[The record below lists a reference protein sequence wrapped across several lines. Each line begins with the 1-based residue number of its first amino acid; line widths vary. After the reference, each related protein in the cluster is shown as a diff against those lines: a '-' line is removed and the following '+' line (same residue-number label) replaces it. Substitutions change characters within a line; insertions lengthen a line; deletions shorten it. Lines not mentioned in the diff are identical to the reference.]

1 MTAPPPDSPAPDSP
15 DAPDNAPDNAPGAP
29 PQRLA
34 KAIARA
40 GLCSRRDAERWI
52 EAGRVAVNGAVVKSP
67 ATNVTRA
74 DTVTVDGAPL
84 PEVQA
89 TRLWRYHKP
98 DGLVVSARDE
108 QGRPTIFDRLPR
120 EMPRVVSIGRLD
132 LTSEGLLLLTNDG
145 DLARRLELPSTG
157 WTRRYRVRVRGIV
170 IPAKLEAIAQGVTVD
185 GVRYGPIRAE
195 LERQQGTN
203 AWLSVAL
210 TEGKNREIRKVMEH
224 LGYPVSRLIRVSFG
238 AFHLGQ
244 MPRGAVEEVPDK
256 VLRDLIGGPTGK
268 SPSKWAKAKAKPGK
282 KPRSRK
288 KTAGRKPE
296 PRPEGRNADRR
307 R

>member
-1 MTAPPPDSPAPDSP
+1 MTSPPTDSPEEPAPD
-15 DAPDNAPDNAPGAP
+15 APATSE

-52 EAGRVAVNGAVVKSP
+52 EDGRVTVNGMIVKRP
-67 ATNVTRA
+67 ATNVTSA
-74 DTVTVDGAPL
+74 DVVTVDDKPL
-84 PEVQA
+84 PEVQGP
-89 TRLWRYHKP
+89 RLWRYHKP
-98 DGLVVSARDE
+98 SGLVVSARDE

-120 EMPRVVSIGRLD
+120 ELPRVMTIGRLD

-170 IPAKLEAIAQGVTVD
+170 IPEKLAAIANGVTVD
-185 GVRYGPIRAE
+185 GVHYGPIRAE

-203 AWLSVAL
+203 AWIAVAL

-224 LGYPVSRLIRVSFG
+224 LGYPVSRLIRISFG

-268 SPSKWAKAKAKPGK
+268 SPSKWAKAKPKSGK
-282 KPRSRK
+282 KPRSK
-288 KTAGRKPE
+288 KKAAPRAPE
-296 PRPEGRNADRR
+296 PRDADRR